1 MNQYQ
6 IRRLTR
12 DDIGILRDLIKIC
25 FKASLGRKEIEAK
38 YGTDR
43 FFSKDP
49 IGYFAISEQ
58 GLPVAYYGVFPIFMQ
73 IGNTKVLC
81 AQSGDTMTHPQ
92 HTGKG
97 LFTLLA
103 KQTYE
108 TALAEGIE
116 YIFGFPNKNSFPG
129 FIKKLDWEQTGTMT
143 NFTLPVKTLPFQKIP
158 KVFKPAYFFTR
169 AWTKVILQHKVQ
181 QNTELEEPNNHPR
194 ILHDQNFFGYKT
206 GNDRLWLKCGRIK
219 IFVRL
224 NLWFI
229 IGLID
234 KPELLGINEISEIKK
249 IAAWLGFDKIFYS
262 CSDNHPSLPFVAKF
276 LHREEGL
283 PVCWLKNSRLE
294 DLKAA
299 VFTSADFDTF

>member
-12 DDIGILRDLIKIC
+12 DDIGDLRDLIKIC
-25 FKASLGRKEIEAK
+25 FKANLGLEELEAK
-38 YGTDR
+38 YGTSK

-49 IGYFAISEQ
+49 IGYFAINEHGS
-58 GLPVAYYGVFPIFMQ
+58 PVAYYGVFPIYMQ
-73 IGNTKVLC
+73 IGNGKVLC

-116 YIFGFPNKNSFPG
+116 CIFGFPNKNSFPG
-129 FIKKLDWEQTGTMT
+129 FIKKLNWVQTGTMT
-143 NFTLPVKTLPFQKIP
+143 NFTLPVKTIPLQKVP
-158 KVFKPAYFFTR
+158 KVFKPAYFVTR
-169 AWTKVILQHKVQ
+169 PWTKVILQQKVQ
-181 QNTELEEPNNHPR
+181 ENFEFEDQNNYPR
-194 ILHDQNFFGYKT
+194 ILHDKNFFGYKT
-206 GNDRLWLKCGRIK
+206 GNDSVWLKCGKIK
-219 IFVRL
+219 IFVKL

-229 IGLID
+229 IGFID
-234 KPELLGINEISEIKK
+234 KPELLGINETNAIKK
-249 IAAWLGFDKIFYS
+249 LAALLGFDKIFYS
-262 CSDNHPSLPFVAKF
+262 CSDNHPSLPFVSKF
-276 LHREEGL
+276 FNQEEGL
-283 PVCWLKNSRLE
+283 PVCWLNNSRLE
-294 DLKAA
+294 ELKKM